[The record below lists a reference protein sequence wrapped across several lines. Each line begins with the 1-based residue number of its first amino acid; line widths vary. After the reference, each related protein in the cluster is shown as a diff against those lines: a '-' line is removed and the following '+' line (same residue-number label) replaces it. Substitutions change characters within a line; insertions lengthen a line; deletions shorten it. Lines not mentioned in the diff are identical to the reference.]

1 MEEQEEEV
9 LKFTTFEVVRAI
21 FRDIG
26 LITFL
31 LIINITF
38 TKMALGIR
46 GDDPYTRADER
57 LEPNYSPFLH
67 YEPLLNNITESLQAP
82 LVISFLLW
90 LVFASLYNV
99 FESMMKKRNIEN
111 TILGFIVTKLF
122 WIRQA
127 LALFTL
133 VYFIISLLIFFFY
146 TSNFKQ

>member
-1 MEEQEEEV
+1 MEEQEEKV

-31 LIINITF
+31 LILNVMF
-38 TKMALGIR
+38 TKIALGIK
-46 GDDPYTRADER
+46 GDDPYTKVDER
-57 LEPNYSPFLH
+57 LEPNFSPFLH
-67 YEPLLNNITESLQAP
+67 YEPLLNDILESLQTP

-90 LVFASLYNV
+90 LLFAGLYNV

-111 TILGFIVTKLF
+111 TILGFIVSKFF

-133 VYFIISLLIFFFY
+133 VYFIISLLVLFFF
-146 TSNFKQ
+146 TSKFQQ